1 MLLTTSA
8 MHLWLFTLWITF
20 VTAWVDNQ
28 GSTCV
33 LYPESLVHHGQAVDD
48 SPSIQQAFDLCGTNG
63 TVIFSENVFHVNSV
77 LNTTNL
83 LNCDVHLRGELRFS
97 DNIPYWRT
105 HAISVVLQDQ
115 VTAWLFGGQNVNFYG
130 NGGFYNGQGQAW
142 YNANRNESNQAGRP
156 MSMTVYN
163 STNLLVDGLK
173 VIQPQFWATFVWA
186 SQNVTFTNLFVNATS
201 NSQWGTMNTDGF
213 DSWQSNDLLVENATI
228 ICGDDCIAAKGNT
241 TNLLAKNIY
250 CEGGTGITIGS
261 IGQYPDMPD
270 YNLNITFED
279 VTIKDAMDGAYI
291 KTWQGTRIFTPS
303 NGDWGGG
310 GTGLVK
316 NVTFRDFDMQNVGL
330 PIQVAQCVYSAGS
343 DKSCN
348 TSTMQIE
355 DVKWENIHGTSLYN
369 IASSIYCSDERPC
382 PNMTFEHVSIASLN
396 ATRDL
401 PYYGTDIQHQLFQCT
416 NVLGQAGSGIPC
428 NQAAPSNFSQ
438 WIYGN
443 VDSSGLSTGTSGHLG
458 N

>member
-1 MLLTTSA
+1 MRLWPLTF
-8 MHLWLFTLWITF
+8 WVTL
-20 VTAWVDNQ
+20 VTAWVDNR
-28 GSTCV
+28 GTTCV
-33 LYPESLVHHGQAVDD
+33 LYPESLVHRGQPVDD
-48 SPSIQQAFDLCGTNG
+48 APSIQQAFDMCGTNG
-63 TVIFSENVFHVNSV
+63 TVIFSENVFHVNTV

-97 DNIPYWRT
+97 TNIPYWRT
-105 HAISVVLQDQ
+105 HSISVVLQDQ

-130 NGGFYNGQGQAW
+130 EGGFYNGQGQAW

-156 MSMTVYN
+156 MSMTFYN

-173 VIQPQFWATFVWA
+173 VVQPQFWATFVWA
-186 SQNVTFTNLFVNATS
+186 SRNVTFTNLFVNATS
-201 NSQWGTMNTDGF
+201 NSEWGTMNTDGF
-213 DSWQSNDLLVENATI
+213 DSWQSDNLLVENATI
-228 ICGDDCIAAKGNT
+228 ISGDDCIAAKGNT
-241 TNLLAKNIY
+241 TNLLARNIY

-270 YNLNITFED
+270 YNLNTTFEN
-279 VTIKDAMDGAYI
+279 VTIKNAMDGAYI

-316 NVTFRDFDMQNVGL
+316 NITFRNFEMDNVGL
-330 PIQVAQCVYSAGS
+330 PIQVSQCVYSAGS
-343 DKSCN
+343 DKNCN
-348 TSTMQIE
+348 TSTLQIE
-355 DVKWENIHGTSLYN
+355 DVKWENIHGTSRFN

-382 PNMTFEHVSIASLN
+382 PNITFENVNITSLN
-396 ATRDL
+396 ATRGL
-401 PYYGTDIQHQLFQCT
+401 PYYGTDMQHELFQCT
-416 NVLGQAGSGIPC
+416 NVLGQKSSGIPC

>member
-1 MLLTTSA
+1 MNLWLLT
-8 MHLWLFTLWITF
+8 LWVTF

-28 GSTCV
+28 GTTCT
-33 LYPESLVHHGQAVDD
+33 LYPESLIYQGQEVDD
-48 SPSIQQAFDLCGTNG
+48 SPSIQQAFDMCGTNG
-63 TVIFSENVFHVNSV
+63 TVIFSENVFHVNTV

-97 DNIPYWRT
+97 ANVPYWRT

-115 VTAWLFGGQNVNFYG
+115 VTAWLFGGQNVSFYG
-130 NGGFYNGQGQAW
+130 EGGFYNGNGQAW

-156 MSMTVYN
+156 MSFTVYN
-163 STNLLVDGLK
+163 STNLTVDGLR

-186 SQNVTFTNLFVNATS
+186 SKNVSFTNLFVNATS
-201 NSQWGTMNTDGF
+201 DSEWGTMNTDGY
-213 DSWQSNDLLVENATI
+213 DSWQSDNLLVENATI
-228 ICGDDCIAAKGNT
+228 IMGDDCIAAKGNT

-250 CEGGTGITIGS
+250 CEGGTGVTIGS

-270 YNLNITFED
+270 YNLNITFD
-279 VTIKDAMDGAYI
+279 NVTIKDAMDGAYI

-316 NVTFRDFDMQNVGL
+316 NVTFRNFEMDNVGL

-343 DKSCN
+343 NKSCN
-348 TSTMQIE
+348 TSTLQIE
-355 DVKWENIHGTSLYN
+355 DVKWENIRGTSRFN

-382 PNMTFEHVSIASLN
+382 PGMCFENVNITSLN
-396 ATRDL
+396 ATRGQA
-401 PYYGTDIQHQLFQCT
+401 YYDTDIQYELFQCT
-416 NVLGQAGSGIPC
+416 NVVGQNTSGIPC

-443 VDSSGLSTGTSGHLG
+443 VDSSGLATALSGHSG